1 MKLFKAMILS
11 FLVYGCSK
19 PIDQIELLS
28 GYWEIEK
35 VVLQDGTTKTFT
47 FSETIDYF
55 QLNDSLK
62 GLRAKVMPMADGKF
76 SMESPMEDFKVV
88 LELDSLNVYYKTPYA
103 KWKETIKS
111 LNSEQLVI
119 VNQHNNVY
127 FYKRYKPI
135 TLP

>member
-19 PIDQIELLS
+19 PLDKIELLN

-35 VVLQDGTTKTFT
+35 VVLQDGSIKTFT

-62 GLRAKVMPMADGKF
+62 GLRAKVMPMIDGKF
-76 SMESPMEDFKVV
+76 SMESPVEDFQIVF
-88 LELDSLNVYYKTPYA
+88 ENDSLNVYYKTPYA

-111 LNSEQLVI
+111 ISNSQLEI